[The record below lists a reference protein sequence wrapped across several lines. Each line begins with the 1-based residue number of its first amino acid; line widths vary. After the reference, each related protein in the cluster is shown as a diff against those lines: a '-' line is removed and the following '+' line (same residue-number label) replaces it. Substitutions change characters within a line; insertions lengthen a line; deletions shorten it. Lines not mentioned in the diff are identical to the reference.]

1 MTKPPSAFAGVE
13 DLVDLGQGSEIDM
26 RPTLLRVLTDLYVQ
40 RPAHTPEDER
50 YYTELASRL
59 MDAADA
65 AARAR
70 LAQRLA
76 SYPSAPRA
84 LIARLARD
92 SIEVAAP
99 ILRHSTC
106 LDEADLAALAVELG
120 GQHAEIIEQRR
131 SALVPPARVQ
141 SSPAHEGGTEA
152 AELSELFYA
161 AGAAERRLILLS
173 LDYAPIPAIPPSA
186 FVQRSDTWRLEAAA
200 LRHNTEVLV
209 RELLRIL
216 GISRAQARRV
226 LWDDSGEPML
236 AAAKAM
242 DLPADVL
249 QRMLLFMNPRVGQSV
264 DRIYE
269 LTKLYHETTV
279 AAARRLVAIL
289 READKDA
296 AGRHLARGGQGCS
309 LKGSSPSGGLA
320 GGRGKRAQGAVG
332 ALSTAHEL
340 AGAEAARSSVR
351 GRCRCVERGLQF
363 TRRPGR
369 GSGGRHDPPP
379 LRSRRP
385 DRSAIR
391 VRVALPPWLRTPVA
405 RSSML

>member
-1 MTKPPSAFAGVE
+1 
-13 DLVDLGQGSEIDM
+13 
-26 RPTLLRVLTDLYVQ
+26 
-40 RPAHTPEDER
+40 
-50 YYTELASRL
+50 
-59 MDAADA
+59 
-65 AARAR
+65 
-70 LAQRLA
+70 
-76 SYPSAPRA
+76 
-84 LIARLARD
+84 
-92 SIEVAAP
+92 
-99 ILRHSTC
+99 

-131 SALVPPARVQ
+131 SALVPPAQVQ

-289 READKDA
+289 READKDEVF
-296 AGRHLARGGQGCS
+296 RVHHQ
-309 LKGSSPSGGLA
+309 
-320 GGRGKRAQGAVG
+320 AVG
-332 ALSTAHEL
+332 WRAAAENARRALSEL
-340 AGAEAARSSVR
+340 
-351 GRCRCVERGLQF
+351 
-363 TRRPGR
+363 
-369 GSGGRHDPPP
+369 
-379 LRSRRP
+379 SRRP
-385 DRSAIR
+385 TNWREQR
-391 VRVALPPWLRTPVA
+391 LRGVR
-405 RSSML
+405 